1 MADDE
6 ARGAA
11 ARRALVGKLD
21 RELGPFAPAYIE
33 AMLLVDRARF
43 VRNGD
48 ELRAYDD
55 APLPLD
61 DEGLATVSA
70 PHMYLLS
77 MRLLELGPGDT
88 LVELGAGSG
97 YGAALA
103 STIVGPEGHVT
114 TIEISEHLAA
124 RAKALLAD
132 RANVTVHAADA
143 VRSTTLWGQ
152 PRRVSC
158 TFAVEQIPDD
168 WIAALPRGGILV
180 APVGPSARDQ
190 RLVRIVRT
198 PDGAHTTD
206 HGAVRYVR
214 NRSPAPA

>member
-6 ARGAA
+6 ARGA

-21 RELGPFAPAYIE
+21 HELGPFDPAYID
-33 AMLLVDRARF
+33 AMLHVDRARF
-43 VRNGD
+43 VRHGD
-48 ELRAYDD
+48 EVRAYED

-88 LVELGAGSG
+88 LVELGSGSG

-103 STIVGPEGHVT
+103 SAIVGPEGRVT

-124 RAKALLAD
+124 RARALLAD
-132 RANVTVHAADA
+132 RPNVTVHAADA
-143 VRSTTLWGQ
+143 VRSTALWGQ

-158 TFAVEQIPDD
+158 TFAVEQIPQP
-168 WIAALPRGGILV
+168 WIDALPRGGILV

-198 PDGAHTTD
+198 PDGARTTD

-214 NRSPAPA
+214 NRSHLSD

>member
-1 MADDE
+1 MPDDDT
-6 ARGAA
+6 RGA

-21 RELGPFAPAYIE
+21 RELGPFAPAYID
-33 AMLLVDRARF
+33 AMLHVDRARF
-43 VRNGD
+43 VRQGD
-48 ELRAYDD
+48 EVHAYED

-103 STIVGPEGHVT
+103 SAIVGPEGHVT
-114 TIEISEHLAA
+114 TIEISEPLAA
-124 RAKALLAD
+124 RARALLAD
-132 RANVTVHAADA
+132 RANVTVHAGDA
-143 VRSTTLWGQ
+143 VRSTPLWGQ

-158 TFAVEQIPDD
+158 TFAVEQIPEE
-168 WIAALPRGGILV
+168 WIQALPRGGILV
-180 APVGPSARDQ
+180 APVGPTTKNQ
-190 RLVRIVRT
+190 RLVRVVRT
-198 PDGAHTTD
+198 PEGAHTTD

-214 NRSPAPA
+214 NRSQVSS